1 MNFELIR
8 NIWCRTKRRVQS
20 GVVNFNVIEE
30 TAEKTFSK
38 AFGLIHHL
46 NLHDNNLYKCY
57 FCPWG
62 CSAGLN
68 QSIDI
73 HLNQHFGTPQYD
85 CSFCDKKFYWKQHLT
100 THMEIYHEKIE
111 GKYGCSYC
119 QYKTHSKVSLCLHI
133 GRLHTGTVAKNKSKF
148 K

>member
-1 MNFELIR
+1 MSHKKKSTVSSCEFQCDR
-8 NIWCRTKRRVQS
+8 GDC
-20 GVVNFNVIEE
+20 G
-30 TAEKTFSK
+30 KTFSK

-133 GRLHTGTVAKNKSKF
+133 GPIWFLDHKSWLF
-148 K
+148 KSFINHC